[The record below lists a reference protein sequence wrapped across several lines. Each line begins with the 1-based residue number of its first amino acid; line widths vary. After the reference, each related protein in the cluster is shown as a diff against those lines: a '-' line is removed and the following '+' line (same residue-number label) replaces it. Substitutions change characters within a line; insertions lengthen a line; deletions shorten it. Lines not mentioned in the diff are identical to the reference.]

1 MSKLRLV
8 DMTNTIV
15 KSKLVLAYGELLWD
29 LLPNGRVL
37 GGATANFSCRVAG
50 LGLPTC
56 LLTSL
61 GNDDLGREAY
71 KLMQEHH
78 IDLSLLQW
86 QNLYP
91 TGTVVVDFTSPKDPQ
106 FTINS
111 EVAYDHISLQQE
123 LQQKAQE
130 CNVFYYGTVIQ
141 RAPVSRA
148 TLYALLEVAT
158 RATKILDVNL
168 RADCFTQE
176 TVRAALQYADIVKVD
191 QHEAGA
197 IAKLLDWPVKSPR
210 EFVQHIIE
218 KYDLQACIVTM
229 GECGVFAGSGSGEEV
244 YIPGYHVPI
253 IDVIG
258 GGGAFIA
265 AFVYRYLEGGDL
277 EKCCRFGNLIAA
289 MAVTRRGGISPLSW
303 EEIDLF
309 SRANFKRICNPD
321 FEHSLKVGN
330 Y

>member
-1 MSKLRLV
+1 MSKLRV
-8 DMTNTIV
+8 IDMTNTSV

-29 LLPNGRVL
+29 FLPNGRVL

-56 LLTSL
+56 LITSL
-61 GNDDLGREAY
+61 GKDDLGREAF
-71 KLMQEHH
+71 KIMQEHSL
-78 IDLSLLQW
+78 DLSLLQW

-91 TGTVVVDFTSPKDPQ
+91 TGTVIVDLGVPKDPQ
-106 FTINS
+106 FTINP
-111 EVAYDHISLQQE
+111 EVAYDHISLQQN
-123 LQQKAQE
+123 LQQKAQQ
-130 CNVFYYGTVIQ
+130 CNVFYYGTIIQ

-148 TLYALLEVAT
+148 TLHALLEVAT
-158 RATKILDVNL
+158 RATKILDINL
-168 RADCFTQE
+168 RKECYNRD
-176 TVRAALQYADIVKVD
+176 TVRASLQYADIVKVD
-191 QHEAGA
+191 RHEAG
-197 IAKLLDWPVKSPR
+197 IISKLLDWPVRSPQD
-210 EFVQHIIE
+210 FVRYAIE
-218 KYDLQACIVTM
+218 EYDLQACIITL

-244 YIPGYHVPI
+244 YIPGYYVPI
-253 IDVIG
+253 VDVIG

-277 EKCCRFGNLIAA
+277 EKCCSFGNLIAA

-309 SRANFKRICNPD
+309 SRANFKRICDPA
-321 FEHSLKVGN
+321 FESNLKVGN